1 MTIFKKIFSGSKEN
15 LIDRACTIVIRFI
28 EPVVFLYFLSIE
40 GYGEWLILITIPY
53 YLSISELGFGDVITN
68 EINMLKEKKKI
79 IYCRYLFQNLLKFI
93 IYITIFLLIIFF
105 LSLYNFDLFIF
116 KTISSNKL
124 TDILIF
130 LAIYTLAS
138 QINGVFIKFLSINNK
153 YNLSVKL
160 NYLNKIFEIFFIS
173 IFLFIFN
180 DLVYVALVILIV
192 KTIFLF
198 VTIFYVKKYVA
209 WFNLSNFRNF
219 KILISKNFFK
229 KYFAKSI
236 LYAGMP
242 LGQIFRIQATTLII
256 GLTLGP
262 EILVIV
268 NVYLTLARLPI
279 QIANIADGIIK
290 IELAKLYMKEN
301 FLLFKKYFITNIFF
315 ATFVGILYLIFM
327 SFAGELFLNY
337 WLNQKITYYHNI
349 FIILLFYG
357 FIYTVTISISNPLFS
372 TNNFK
377 FISII
382 FLSTNII
389 ATITLKVFSEKY
401 GLIFVAFNFVLLE
414 IIYFFS
420 CFISSKK
427 VFNLNFSEYKLDIS
441 FLKRLLK
448 TLKI

>member
-15 LIDRACTIVIRFI
+15 LIVIRFI

-124 TDILIF
+124 SDILIF

-420 CFISSKK
+420 CFISSKR

>member
-28 EPVVFLYFLSIE
+28 EPVIFLYFLSIE

-79 IYCRYLFQNLLKFI
+79 IYCKYLFQNLLKFI
-93 IYITIFLLIIFF
+93 IYITTFLLIIFF
-105 LSLYNFDLFIF
+105 LSLYNFDFFVF
-116 KTISSNKL
+116 KTITNNQL
-124 TDILIF
+124 TDILTF
-130 LAIYTLAS
+130 LAIYTLVS
-138 QINGVFIKFLSINNK
+138 QINGVFIKLLSINNK

-160 NYLNKIFEIFFIS
+160 NYLNKIFEMFFIS
-173 IFLFIFN
+173 ISLFIFN
-180 DLVYVALVILIV
+180 ELVYVALVILIV
-192 KTIFLF
+192 KIIFLF
-198 VTIFYVKKYVA
+198 LTIFYVKKYVA
-209 WFNLSNFRNF
+209 WFNLNSVKNFR
-219 KILISKNFFK
+219 ILISKNFFK

-268 NVYLTLARLPI
+268 NIYLTLARLPI

-301 FLLFKKYFITNIFF
+301 FMLFKKYFITNIFF
-315 ATFVGILYLIFM
+315 ATFVGIIYLILM
-327 SFAGELFLNY
+327 SFVGEIFLNY

-349 FIILLFYG
+349 FIIFLFYG
-357 FIYTVTISISNPLFS
+357 FIYTVALSISNPLFS

-382 FLSTNII
+382 FLLINII
-389 ATITLKVFSEKY
+389 AAITLKIFSEKY
-401 GLIFVAFNFVLLE
+401 GLIFVAFNFVLIE

-427 VFNLNFSEYKLDIS
+427 VFNLNLSEYKLDIP
-441 FLKRLLK
+441 FLRRLFK

>member
-28 EPVVFLYFLSIE
+28 EPVIFLYFLSIE

-105 LSLYNFDLFIF
+105 LSLYNFDFFVF
-116 KTISSNKL
+116 KTISSNQL

-138 QINGVFIKFLSINNK
+138 QINGVFIKFLSINNQ

-180 DLVYVALVILIV
+180 ELVYVAIVILIV

-198 VTIFYVKKYVA
+198 ITIFYVKKYVA
-209 WFNLSNFRNF
+209 WFNLNNLKNF

-262 EILVIV
+262 EILVIA
-268 NVYLTLARLPI
+268 NIYLTLARLPI

-290 IELAKLYMKEN
+290 IELAKLYMNGN

-315 ATFVGILYLIFM
+315 ATFVGFIYLILM
-327 SFAGELFLNY
+327 SFVGEIFLNY

-349 FIILLFYG
+349 FVIFLFYG
-357 FIYTVTISISNPLFS
+357 FIYTITISISNPLFS

-382 FLSTNII
+382 FLLINII
-389 ATITLKVFSEKY
+389 ATITLKIFSEKY
-401 GLIFVAFNFVLLE
+401 GLIFVASNLIFFE
-414 IIYFFS
+414 IVYLFS
-420 CFISSKK
+420 CFISSKR
-427 VFNLNFSEYKLDIS
+427 VFNLKLSEYKLDIS
-441 FLKRLLK
+441 FLKRLFK
-448 TLKI
+448 TL

>member
-1 MTIFKKIFSGSKEN
+1 M
-15 LIDRACTIVIRFI
+15 
-28 EPVVFLYFLSIE
+28 
-40 GYGEWLILITIPY
+40 
-53 YLSISELGFGDVITN
+53 
-68 EINMLKEKKKI
+68 
-79 IYCRYLFQNLLKFI
+79 
-93 IYITIFLLIIFF
+93 
-105 LSLYNFDLFIF
+105 
-116 KTISSNKL
+116 
-124 TDILIF
+124 
-130 LAIYTLAS
+130 
-138 QINGVFIKFLSINNK
+138 
-153 YNLSVKL
+153 
-160 NYLNKIFEIFFIS
+160 
-173 IFLFIFN
+173 
-180 DLVYVALVILIV
+180 
-192 KTIFLF
+192 
-198 VTIFYVKKYVA
+198 
-209 WFNLSNFRNF
+209 
-219 KILISKNFFK
+219 
-229 KYFAKSI
+229 
-236 LYAGMP
+236 
-242 LGQIFRIQATTLII
+242 
-256 GLTLGP
+256 GP

-389 ATITLKVFSEKY
+389 ATITLKIFSEKY

-427 VFNLNFSEYKLDIS
+427 VFNLNLSEYKLDIS

>member
-93 IYITIFLLIIFF
+93 IYITTFLLIIFF
-105 LSLYNFDLFIF
+105 LSLYNFDFFVF
-116 KTISSNKL
+116 KTISSNQM

-180 DLVYVALVILIV
+180 ELVYVALVILIV

-198 VTIFYVKKYVA
+198 VTIFYVKKYVI
-209 WFNLSNFRNF
+209 WFNLNNLKNF

-315 ATFVGILYLIFM
+315 ATFIGILYLIFM

-389 ATITLKVFSEKY
+389 ATITLKIFSEKY

-427 VFNLNFSEYKLDIS
+427 VFNLNLSEYKLDIS

>member
-15 LIDRACTIVIRFI
+15 LIDRACTIGIRFI

-105 LSLYNFDLFIF
+105 LSLYNFDFFVF
-116 KTISSNKL
+116 KTISSNQL

-209 WFNLSNFRNF
+209 WFNLNNLKNF

-242 LGQIFRIQATTLII
+242 LGQILRIQATTLII

-268 NVYLTLARLPI
+268 NIYLTLARLPI

-290 IELAKLYMKEN
+290 IELAKLYMKKN

-349 FIILLFYG
+349 FIIFLFYG
-357 FIYTVTISISNPLFS
+357 FIYTVTLSISNPLFS

-382 FLSTNII
+382 FLLINII
-389 ATITLKVFSEKY
+389 ATITLKIFSGKY
-401 GLIFVAFNFVLLE
+401 GLIFVVSNLIFFE
-414 IIYFFS
+414 IIYLFS

-427 VFNLNFSEYKLDIS
+427 VFNLKLSEYKLDIS
-441 FLKRLLK
+441 FLKRIFK
-448 TLKI
+448 TL

>member
-1 MTIFKKIFSGSKEN
+1 VTIFKKIFSGSKEN

-28 EPVVFLYFLSIE
+28 EPVIFLYFLSIE

-79 IYCRYLFQNLLKFI
+79 IYCKYLFQNLLKFI
-93 IYITIFLLIIFF
+93 IYITTFLLIIFF
-105 LSLYNFDLFIF
+105 LSLYNFDFFVF
-116 KTISSNKL
+116 KTITNNQL
-124 TDILIF
+124 TDILTF
-130 LAIYTLAS
+130 LAIYTLVS
-138 QINGVFIKFLSINNK
+138 QINGVFTKFLSINNK

-160 NYLNKIFEIFFIS
+160 NYLNKIFEMFFIS
-173 IFLFIFN
+173 ISLFIFN
-180 DLVYVALVILIV
+180 ELVYVALVILIV
-192 KTIFLF
+192 KIIFLF
-198 VTIFYVKKYVA
+198 LTIFYVKKYVA
-209 WFNLSNFRNF
+209 WINLNSVKNF

-268 NVYLTLARLPI
+268 NIYLTLARLPI

-301 FLLFKKYFITNIFF
+301 FMLFKKYFITNIFF
-315 ATFVGILYLIFM
+315 GTFVGIIYLILM
-327 SFAGELFLNY
+327 SFVGEIFLNY

-349 FIILLFYG
+349 FIMLLFYG
-357 FIYTVTISISNPLFS
+357 FIYTLTISISNPLFS

-382 FLSTNII
+382 FLLINII
-389 ATITLKVFSEKY
+389 AAITLKIFSEKY
-401 GLIFVAFNFVLLE
+401 GLIFVAFNFVLIE

-427 VFNLNFSEYKLDIS
+427 VFNLNLSEYKLDIP
-441 FLKRLLK
+441 FLRRLFK